1 MRGSRGGLV
10 VFYSTD
16 QVFDGAR
23 DAHRETDATAPLNMY
38 ARSKAEGEAALREL
52 LPDRHL
58 ILRTAWLYGPDAARK
73 NFALR
78 LVARLGAGKAVT
90 VAADQWGTPTY
101 TDDLAGVTRWLVE
114 RGASGT
120 FHATGP
126 DRIDRLS
133 LARKIYGQFGLDTG
147 LLVPKATREL
157 GQAAPRPLRIFLDC
171 RKIHEAG
178 FGDFRGV
185 DAGLAVLHRW
195 HTAETAT
202 GVS

>member
-1 MRGSRGGLV
+1 M
-10 VFYSTD
+10 FYSTD

-23 DAHRETDATAPLNMY
+23 DAHRETNATAPLNMY
-38 ARSKAEGEAALREL
+38 ARGKAEGEAALREL

-58 ILRTAWLYGPDAARK
+58 ILRTAWFYGPGAARK

-78 LVARLGAGKAVT
+78 LVARLGVGEVVT
-90 VAADQWGTPTY
+90 VVADQWGTPTY
-101 TDDLAGVTRWLVE
+101 TEDLAGATRWLVK

-120 FHATGP
+120 FHATRP

-133 LARKIYGQFGLDTG
+133 LARKICGRFGLDAR

-157 GQAAPRPLRIFLDC
+157 GQAAPRPLRVFLDC
-171 RKIHEAG
+171 RKIREAG

-185 DAGLAVLHRW
+185 GEGLAALHRW
-195 HTAETAT
+195 HMAETAT